1 MNMNFSLICVV
12 VIYLNNKNKQ
22 TNNCKSQIWLNLVS
36 HDEHM
41 FRYMFIFIHFYLSIV
56 YLSSSLC
63 NKSKCRKIK
72 LHLYQTLIHFV
83 HNLCILMSFI
93 ATFIAINLQSKLG
106 RIFGYGKTTNR
117 LSCIF
122 NLHLIMS

>member
-41 FRYMFIFIHFYLSIV
+41 FRYMFIHFYLSIV

-83 HNLCILMSFI
+83 YNLCILMSFI

>member
-83 HNLCILMSFI
+83 YNLCILMSFI